1 MPQVNKAATTAP
13 VDTAG
18 NELTANA
25 ALVAPQSSTGPEL
38 GTYVG
43 PWLLL
48 RLLGR
53 GGMGAV
59 YLAERNEHD
68 FEQRAALKL
77 IKLGMDSGE
86 ILQRFLAERRIL
98 ARLEHPNI
106 ARLIDGGVDVQ
117 GRPYFVME
125 WVDGLPL
132 LDYANAQALD
142 AAGQGRVHSLQGT
155 ACRSPYQQ
163 HSDSHAHREGRTE

>member
-1 MPQVNKAATTAP
+1 
-13 VDTAG
+13 
-18 NELTANA
+18 
-25 ALVAPQSSTGPEL
+25 
-38 GTYVG
+38 
-43 PWLLL
+43 
-48 RLLGR
+48 
-53 GGMGAV
+53 MGAV

-106 ARLIDGGVDVQ
+106 ARLIDGGVDAQ

-142 AAGQGRVHSLQGT
+142 AAGRLRLFLKLCNAV
-155 ACRSPYQQ
+155 A
-163 HSDSHAHREGRTE
+163 HAHRQLVVHRDLKPSNMVLVEE